1 MKAIEEPVTP
11 EATLWNGWKSHGLK
25 PAYEPILVCMKP
37 NEGSYAN
44 NALKWGVAGL
54 NIDGGRIGCD
64 LEKED
69 LARGR
74 KSDNETTYFT
84 KKNADIHLYP
94 NTKGRY
100 PANVILDE
108 EAGQM
113 LNEQSGDCK
122 TGGRKIKT
130 DCGKSWYKQKVNVKL
145 PQDNG
150 FGASRFFYCAKA
162 SKSERNRGCE
172 ELEEKSIN
180 IQQPH
185 NSKNLEERYNMTS
198 KNNHP
203 TVKPLALM
211 KYLCTLTKTPT
222 GGIVLDPFCG
232 SGTTLI
238 ACKETG
244 RKYIGIDNIPEYC
257 EIARRR
263 INAVP
268 EPLF

>member
-1 MKAIEEPVTP
+1 M
-11 EATLWNGWKSHGLK
+11 
-25 PAYEPILVCMKP
+25 
-37 NEGSYAN
+37 
-44 NALKWGVAGL
+44 KWGVAGL
-54 NIDGGRIGCD
+54 NIDEGRIETD
-64 LEKED
+64 SNDPNIRINPVK
-69 LARGR
+69 RG
-74 KSDNETTYFT
+74 KQKANVF
-84 KKNADIHLYP
+84 KNIADKRYEVP
-94 NTKGRY
+94 RTFNSKGRY

-108 EAGQM
+108 ESAKLLDQKAP
-113 LNEQSGDCK
+113 K
-122 TGGRKIKT
+122 TGAFAKVKSGHS
-130 DCGKSWYKQKVNVKL
+130 GKSKGIYHDYAQRGDDGATFYSDGL
-145 PQDNG
+145 Q
-150 FGASRFFYCAKA
+150 GASRFFYCAKA

-172 ELEEKSIN
+172 GLPDKLSTDNKALKRICKKCGKRAFSGTKEQIQYRCQCIN
-180 IQQPH
+180 PEWETIETDG
-185 NSKNLEERYNMTS
+185 KRYIV

-203 TVKPLALM
+203 TVKPLSLM